1 MEKRLKE
8 KMLGSTKIP
17 IDRKISLVKEVADLP
32 SAREGDFVVFSL
44 ASGEKRLFEMSDLK
58 GGDRLCSSL
67 KPRG

>member
-17 IDRKISLVKEVADLP
+17 IDRKISLVKEVADLL
-32 SAREGDFVVFSL
+32 SAGGDFVVFSL
-44 ASGEKRLFEMSDLK
+44 ASREKWLFERGDLK